1 MFRTNLVTESN
12 NGTSCSCSKLLK
24 GLARTYPIL
33 QCVASCRGY
42 MNLEIAVDYYKNQ

>member
-1 MFRTNLVTESN
+1 MFRTNLITESN

-24 GLARTYPIL
+24 GLFGTYPIL